1 MAEQAAVRLIK
12 RYAGVRF
19 YDVDAA
25 SYVSI
30 EEVADLLRARR
41 SVHVVDAATG
51 QDVTR
56 AVLAQVPDRR
66 H

>member
-12 RYAGVRF
+12 GYAGARF

-41 SVHVVDAATG
+41 SVQVVDAATG
-51 QDVTR
+51 QDVTE
-56 AVLAQVPDRR
+56 PCWPSP
-66 H
+66 